1 MTCGVLLGRRLGVKV
16 LLKVGKKQ
24 EEKPVNP
31 DTKVLIKATGEV
43 GYVVKEDGDFYYL
56 RIPQTDWPFP
66 VYAYVNKKG
75 VKRAKINK
83 QPTDIEEA
91 PF

>member
-1 MTCGVLLGRRLGVKV
+1 MTVFMLNFQERKTAPPPSEQE
-16 LLKVGKKQ
+16 Q

-31 DTKVLIKATGEV
+31 DTKVLIKDTGEV
-43 GYVVKEDGDFYYL
+43 GYFVKEDGDFYYL

-66 VYAYVNKKG
+66 VYAYVNKKR
-75 VKRAKINK
+75 VKRFKVSNE
-83 QPTDIEEA
+83 PTDIEEA

>member
-1 MTCGVLLGRRLGVKV
+1 
-16 LLKVGKKQ
+16 
-24 EEKPVNP
+24 
-31 DTKVLIKATGEV
+31 V